1 MKTGPAARCAV
12 ISTPTVADM
21 HAVLRQLRHL
31 RPLAAPS
38 GGAVFLALWII
49 AEAGRSDLGP
59 TVAMVALLATAI
71 GLSSWMPLT
80 ALGLVVAVPALQ
92 CLGLVEPPSSTT
104 WPTYLAIAIMAGVV
118 GAGGRALPRYLALPA
133 IGVASALAAFAMT
146 VPTLRRPDVWGSWTA
161 SGQSP
166 RQDLVVIALALIG
179 VAGIAWA
186 IGVGIGSAWRVA
198 AARTGLA
205 HAEQQL
211 EETSFELRVA
221 EDRARIARDVHDSL
235 AHSLA
240 IVVSQAQGAS
250 AVAVSDPTAQQALDD
265 IAEVGRDALA
275 DVRRLV
281 ERIREDDVATP
292 RATLADVP
300 ALVAQMREVGMGATL
315 VELGAPDG
323 LAPSQELA
331 VYRIVQESLTNAL
344 KHGGRTSTV
353 RVVLE
358 WRGPG
363 LALFVTS
370 TGSTPLVPG
379 ASAGVGIRGME
390 ERARLAGGW
399 VRAAAGEPESAA
411 SGREERIPFVVTAW
425 VPGHAAGESTAPRP
439 SDLAPSDAVV
449 TGARAGTGAT
459 PTSEVD
465 A

>member
-1 MKTGPAARCAV
+1 M
-12 ISTPTVADM
+12 
-21 HAVLRQLRHL
+21 
-31 RPLAAPS
+31 AAPL
-38 GGAVFLALWII
+38 GGTVFLALWIV

-59 TVAMVALLATAI
+59 TVAMVALLAIAI
-71 GLSSWMPLT
+71 GLAAWMPLT
-80 ALGLVVAVPALQ
+80 ALGLVVVVPALQ
-92 CLGLVEPPSSTT
+92 CLGFVEPPASTT
-104 WPTYLAIAIMAGVV
+104 WPTYLAIAIVAGVV
-118 GAGGRALPRYLALPA
+118 GAHGRALPRYLALPV

-146 VPTLRRPDVWGSWTA
+146 VPTLRRPDVWGSWTG

-179 VAGIAWA
+179 VGGIAWA
-186 IGVGIGSAWRVA
+186 IGVGIGSAWRVS

-250 AVAVSDPTAQQALDD
+250 AVAVTDPTAQQALDD
-265 IAEVGRDALA
+265 IAEVGRDALG

-281 ERIREDDVATP
+281 ERIREDDVTTP
-292 RATLADVP
+292 RATLADLP
-300 ALVAQMREVGMGATL
+300 ALVVQMREVGMDATL
-315 VELGAPDG
+315 VELGDPED

-331 VYRIVQESLTNAL
+331 VFRIVQESLTNAL

-379 ASAGVGIRGME
+379 AAAGVGIRGME

-399 VRAAAGEPESAA
+399 VRAAAGEPESTA

-425 VPGHAAGESTAPRP
+425 VPGHAASESGAPRP
-439 SDLAPSDAVV
+439 SELRPSELHPRGVTAVSA
-449 TGARAGTGAT
+449 GAGVDPVGAAG
-459 PTSEVD
+459 VD